1 MKNPE
6 LLFPLWRDYELIDCG
21 DFEKLERY
29 GKYVLRRPEPQA
41 MWRKSL
47 SEREWAQRA
56 DAVFSRDAGSE
67 EKGRW
72 QLSPKMPDRWFVEYD
87 CRGSRLKMRLGLT
100 SFKHVGLFPEQ
111 AANWDFIHDTVRE
124 LAEKSADV
132 APKVLNLFAY
142 TGGATLAARAAGADV
157 THLDSVKQVVN
168 WSNENMTSSGL
179 DGVRWIVDDALKFV
193 RREVKRGRKYNGIIL
208 DPPAYGRGPEGEKW
222 VLERNICE
230 LLECCA
236 AILEPKNSFLV
247 LNLYSMGLSATLA
260 KSAANRVLPAPKRE
274 QFGELCM
281 TDSCDKVLP
290 LGVFYRCVF

>member
-124 LAEKSADV
+124 LAEKSAGV
-132 APKVLNLFAY
+132 APRVLNLFAY